1 MLVAQAYV
9 SGETAV
15 IRDEK
20 LRAFDG
26 RQITVN
32 IVLPQKEKRTIDF
45 DSYVSPSERANFADE
60 YVRSLRKN
68 DRV

>member
-1 MLVAQAYV
+1 MWVAQAYV

-32 IVLPQKEKRTIDF
+32 IVFPEKQKRSIDF
-45 DSYVSPSERANFADE
+45 NAYVSPNERANFADE
-60 YVRSLRKN
+60 YVKELREN
-68 DRV
+68 DRI